1 VRSRDRLLGSRLV
14 ARRSSSPTS
23 LFPPPVIDAEG
34 FETLAGLC
42 PSLQKLHLSLCG
54 QMQSSSLLA
63 LAKLQ
68 HLRRLE
74 LYAPFL
80 VRKEAWAEF
89 FERMGKRAG
98 GGLEGLLIRNSPRMD
113 EAALEALV
121 EYNPGLKELRLSLV
135 EKCACHPREDLRMRV
150 ADASPPLAVAE
161 SWLDKIAW
169 LRNLTLLDI
178 SYPAKSLDGTT
189 AVGGAPQPGGG
200 AAAEGGLMSTAI
212 DAAVTPP
219 AEGSAEHLAQEER
232 RAAVDHSAHSVVNV
246 LAALGPNLTH
256 LSLAGHSFLTADV
269 LAEGIGKHC
278 PNLTHLDLSDL
289 PLLTDDE
296 TSAFIAAWAPV
307 GLVDVRLKAC
317 HALGSA
323 TLEAL
328 LALKGELETL
338 DIAGWKDCDEEILR
352 TIGSKKGSSLREL
365 DVSWCRAFRLCVIG
379 PRTRSR

>member
-1 VRSRDRLLGSRLV
+1 VTDSCSRLV

-23 LFPPPVIDAEG
+23 LFSPPVIDAEG

-121 EYNPGLKELRLSLV
+121 EYNPGLTELRLSLV
-135 EKCACHPREDLRMRV
+135 EKCACHPREYIYQRGV
-150 ADASPPLAVAE
+150 ADASSPLAVAE

-232 RAAVDHSAHSVVNV
+232 QAAVDHSAHSVVNV

-307 GLVDVRLKAC
+307 GLVDVRRRWRRCSRSKASSRRSTLPVGRTATRKSSGRSAARRVAAC
-317 HALGSA
+317 ASSTSAGAVRSGSA
-323 TLEAL
+323 SSGLVRAL
-328 LALKGELETL
+328 A
-338 DIAGWKDCDEEILR
+338 D
-352 TIGSKKGSSLREL
+352 SHSL
-365 DVSWCRAFRLCVIG
+365 CCCPQA
-379 PRTRSR
+379 T